1 MIMKTMRC
9 VFLIMC
15 LCLSF
20 HGFAQHQPD
29 AITTEWEIISQGKLQ
44 KKPRFKEPLI
54 TVRFIYENGAQ
65 FMNLSLKYMFT
76 DAVFDEA
83 VPVEYFKDER
93 FEVYTDKGKYELSA
107 ARYAKARRMNTVAQK
122 VADMRVVF
130 GGNLSFLS
138 NQSVK
143 KFVVHFAQG
152 YQNIDLNSQEASLL
166 SKAYTN
172 FLATLPVP
180 VTPEVNRVG
189 TQPVRPVVPPHRQG
203 QQVEEQNAEVKQQAL
218 PQRAETIDD
227 MRQRARKWNK

>member
-1 MIMKTMRC
+1 MKTMRC
-9 VFLIMC
+9 ILIAICVCM
-15 LCLSF
+15 SF
-20 HGFAQHQPD
+20 NGFAQFQDD

-44 KKPRFKEPLI
+44 KKPRFRDPMI

-65 FMNLSLKYMFT
+65 FMNLSFKYMFT

-93 FEVYTDKGKYELSA
+93 MEVHTDKGKHELKA

-122 VADMRVVF
+122 IADMRVVF

-143 KFVVHFAQG
+143 KFVVHYAQG
-152 YQNIDLNSQEASLL
+152 YQNIDLNSQEAASL
-166 SKAYTN
+166 SRAYNN

-180 VTPEVNRVG
+180 APDVRRPAA
-189 TQPVRPVVPPHRQG
+189 QPGSPVAPPHRQAQQS
-203 QQVEEQNAEVKQQAL
+203 QQVEEQSDVQQQAP
-218 PQRAETIDD
+218 PQRTESIEN
-227 MRQRARKWNK
+227 MRQRAKKWNR